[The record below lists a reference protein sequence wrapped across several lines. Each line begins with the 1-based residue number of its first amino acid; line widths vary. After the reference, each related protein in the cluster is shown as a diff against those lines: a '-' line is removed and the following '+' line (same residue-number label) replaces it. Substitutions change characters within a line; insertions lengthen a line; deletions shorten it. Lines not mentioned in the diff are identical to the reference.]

1 VFLATIVPGIS
12 VAIRRLARIVQH
24 FRTCLEQPWFEGGER
39 TGGHGKGGARHPTF
53 GGK

>member
-1 VFLATIVPGIS
+1 M
-12 VAIRRLARIVQH
+12 
-24 FRTCLEQPWFEGGER
+24 EDDQPWFEGGER